1 MGIIGDAF
9 KKLFDVLWDAIKW
22 VGTLLKNLFQ
32 GLVDIFIGFFEVIY
46 ALIDGLLYF
55 LYKVGVLA
63 VKLFLLLFEAA
74 KVLWSLVVGF
84 AKTLASLSYT
94 PRGSSGAGGYSEV
107 FGKLFGMLDTLQ
119 INVVAYILL
128 FMIWIM
134 TAVGAIKLVS
144 SIRVGGD

>member
-1 MGIIGDAF
+1 MIGDAF
-9 KKLFDVLWDAIKW
+9 KKLFDVLWSVITW
-22 VGTLLKNLFQ
+22 IGTLLKNLFQ
-32 GLVDIFIGFFEVIY
+32 GLADIIIGFFKIIY
-46 ALIDGLLYF
+46 ALIDGFLYF

-63 VKLFLLLFEAA
+63 VKLFFMLLEAA
-74 KVLWSLVVGF
+74 KMLWSLVVGF

-107 FGKLFGMLDTLQ
+107 FGRLFKMLDSLQ
-119 INVVAYILL
+119 LDVIAYILL
-128 FMIWIM
+128 FIIWIT